1 MTDNHPFRASDHR
14 VSTALT
20 SIASL
25 FINNTVEILVLLLL
39 RWKITFI

>member
-1 MTDNHPFRASDHR
+1 MTDNHPFRVSDHR
-14 VSTALT
+14 VPTALT
-20 SIASL
+20 SIGSL